1 MNKFEK
7 KYGVDAEFA
16 AEYITLGTS
25 TTNIHDASIAI
36 DACTLN
42 QESIRER
49 FNVTDHSEAIQD
61 VFAWLSYGMLAQ
73 DHADATN
80 PFI

>member
-16 AEYITLGTS
+16 AEYITLGTD
-25 TTNIHDASIAI
+25 TTNIHDASEAI
-36 DACTLN
+36 DACSLN

-49 FNVTDHSEAIQD
+49 FNVTDHSEAIMD
-61 VFAWLSYGMLAQ
+61 IWSWLSNAVRR
-73 DHADATN
+73 
-80 PFI
+80 